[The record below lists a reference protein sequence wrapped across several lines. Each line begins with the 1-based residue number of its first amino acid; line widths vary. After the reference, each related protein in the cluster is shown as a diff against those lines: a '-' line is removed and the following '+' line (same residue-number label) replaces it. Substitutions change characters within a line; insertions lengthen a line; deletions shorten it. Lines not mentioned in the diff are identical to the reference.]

1 MKKLLSALAIML
13 FSFSC
18 SFAQSTTIVKTKSA
32 PTRAIVTKSPGSPAV
47 VQTPAQAKNTV
58 KVTTKTKMPIAKT
71 ETKVTVTNAAR
82 PLKNDGTPDKRYKV
96 NAGMKKDGT
105 PDKRYNKNKK
115 P

>member
-47 VQTPAQAKNTV
+47 VQTPAQAKKTV
-58 KVTTKTKMPIAKT
+58 LVTNKAKLPMVKPGT
-71 ETKVTVTNAAR
+71 SVAVTNAAR

-96 NAGMKKDGT
+96 NAGIKNDGT

-115 P
+115 H